1 MLENVEIVKKIEP
14 FENYNISTQTLIIS
28 TNVNIDCDNFFNNI
42 NCVPLSKS
50 PCKNKNKMIVDE
62 DEKLQDGDIV
72 YSQYKTNFKGTHFK
86 KINPKYFLNSVTIIM
101 KIEEKFIN
109 IKVSNKGKLQITG
122 CSKYRYSVSILDFF
136 WKLIRLHMGTLWNF
150 KEDDSEKFEAIIIP
164 VMCNINFSIGFQINR
179 NLLHDI
185 INHKTEFTSILEPSD
200 GYVGVNIKIPIKKE
214 LMEDILIDKYTIS
227 VDEWVVSKTKFIDY
241 IETLSPKEKKK
252 KLSKSYVN
260 TFLVFYSGKVI
271 MSGGISFINREEA
284 YKTFMNIIMNNKD
297 SIKNE

>member
-1 MLENVEIVKKIEP
+1 
-14 FENYNISTQTLIIS
+14 
-28 TNVNIDCDNFFNNI
+28 
-42 NCVPLSKS
+42 
-50 PCKNKNKMIVDE
+50 
-62 DEKLQDGDIV
+62 
-72 YSQYKTNFKGTHFK
+72 
-86 KINPKYFLNSVTIIM
+86 
-101 KIEEKFIN
+101 
-109 IKVSNKGKLQITG
+109 
-122 CSKYRYSVSILDFF
+122 
-136 WKLIRLHMGTLWNF
+136 MGTLWNF